1 MRKFVL
7 TAVLGGLALTCPALS
22 AAHAEVLISAAEAQ
36 QPSTANVSMTTRGMT
51 RGPGVEQESPSASQ
65 GVKSPMPFRIKFEPR
80 NSVPID
86 LSSVKLLYLKATP
99 IDLTERI
106 KKHMTATGIEMKDA
120 EVPP

>member
-106 KKHMTATGIEMKDA
+106 KKHMTAT
-120 EVPP
+120 